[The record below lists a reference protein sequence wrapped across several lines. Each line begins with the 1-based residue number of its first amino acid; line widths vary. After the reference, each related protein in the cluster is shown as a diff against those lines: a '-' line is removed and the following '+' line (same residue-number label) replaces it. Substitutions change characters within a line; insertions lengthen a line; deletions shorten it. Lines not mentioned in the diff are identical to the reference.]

1 MVVEPPAVRPPLRVS
16 QRQKAKINFE
26 ELESNSESNGKPDD
40 YLEAPTGPTGE
51 PIMRIKSPTKKSDTA
66 NAKGIQKRR
75 RAKKISKT
83 KQLELAKDYLD
94 VKRPTS
100 LLTDTN
106 LRALLTNQSFAQLQ
120 PSSQK
125 MLMNLLPSVDRS
137 MDLLSGSS
145 LNNEFFNRA
154 CIEWRERLA
163 QGEFTNEHQTKLKA
177 EAERDKSKNDPWKQ
191 KNFESVWGER
201 SKAQS
206 SSSCGQQATALLPML
221 QKSASEIKNTLESQV
236 GVEFYSESGCF
247 YFEI

>member
-40 YLEAPTGPTGE
+40 YLAPTGPSGE
-51 PIMRIKSPTKKSDTA
+51 SIIRIKSPTKKSDTA
-66 NAKGIQKRR
+66 NTKGIQKRR

-120 PSSQK
+120 PPSQK

-201 SKAQS
+201 SKGLS
-206 SSSCGQQATALLPML
+206 SNSNSTQAALLPML

-236 GVEFYSESGCF
+236 GARFDYKVVVLYLCN
-247 YFEI
+247 

>member
-1 MVVEPPAVRPPLRVS
+1 MVVEPAVVKPPLRVS

-26 ELESNSESNGKPDD
+26 ELESNSESGN
-40 YLEAPTGPTGE
+40 YLETPTCQTGE
-51 PIMRIKSPTKKSDTA
+51 PIIRIKSPTKKSDS
-66 NAKGIQKRR
+66 NSSKGIQKRR

-100 LLTDTN
+100 VLTDTN
-106 LRALLTNQSFAQLQ
+106 LRALLTNHSFAQLQ

-137 MDLLSGSS
+137 SDILSGSS

-201 SKAQS
+201 SKGQSS
-206 SSSCGQQATALLPML
+206 SSSCGQQAALLPML

-236 GVEFYSESGCF
+236 CVSVLFDF
-247 YFEI
+247 LF